1 MEDINETFI
10 SKIVSNISNEFNF
23 NIDDQRKLIN
33 VLYKSLYNYK
43 ILEIETN
50 KNSFMELVSI
60 YNYTRKIE
68 GLSDI
73 TLKNRY

>member
-50 KNSFMELVSI
+50 KNSL
-60 YNYTRKIE
+60 
-68 GLSDI
+68 
-73 TLKNRY
+73 